1 MIRSVFTAVAVTL
14 LIACISTIALGAP
27 VLSWIGPS
35 KCMSGTSES
44 QPFELDGTNIVG
56 PSTNGYTFQ
65 NDVKLYLSV
74 NGGAWQQ
81 SNAPI
86 VGWNSSKFNLNL
98 NSPVYCPSPGN
109 LRLQITTLGVYS
121 NIMTLTIVHPPSG
134 PPTITSVSPS
144 SFPIN
149 SSTWMFRILG
159 SGFDYDTSMVYVNG
173 VSTGFLAFAT
183 PVDGVIDVY
192 VPAGLRSTPGVD
204 SVVVKTKYGTS
215 NALNLD
221 IIGPPVITSVSPA
234 LISFVPQSQSLTARS
249 MGVAL
254 PPSSTTSSTTT
265 TSATNTTSST
275 TASTSAVSRPTT
287 AVSTANTIAFAPAL
301 LGWQFMIRAKD
312 IDNGVTATLGGQPLK
327 INRLVLTPGN
337 QQVWAQ
343 LPDWAVNQCAHQ
355 TYALQLATK
364 VGTSNQATLETQGA
378 PCKTPPSSG
387 SLHHIPPAP

>member
-1 MIRSVFTAVAVTL
+1 
-14 LIACISTIALGAP
+14 
-27 VLSWIGPS
+27 
-35 KCMSGTSES
+35 MSGTLES
-44 QPFELDGTNIVG
+44 QPFELDGTNLVG

-86 VGWNSSKFNLNL
+86 IGWNSTKFNLNL
-98 NSPVYCPSPGN
+98 KSPVYCPSPGN
-109 LRLQITTLGVYS
+109 LRLQITVLGVYS
-121 NIMTLTIVHPPSG
+121 NVMTLTIVPPPSG

-149 SSTWMFRILG
+149 SSTWLFRILG
-159 SGFDYDTSMVYVNG
+159 TGFDYDTSMVYVNG

-183 PVDGVIDVY
+183 PVDGVIDVF
-192 VPAGLRSTPGVD
+192 VPAGLRSTPGID

-234 LISFVPQSQSLTARS
+234 LISFVAPPPSLTAHTMS
-249 MGVAL
+249 VAL

-265 TSATNTTSST
+265 H
-275 TASTSAVSRPTT
+275 STSPAT
-287 AVSTANTIAFAPAL
+287 TANTTALAPAL

-312 IDNGVTATLGGQPLK
+312 IDSAVTATFGGQPLK
-327 INRLVLTPGN
+327 INRLVLTPGS

-343 LPDWAVNQCAHQ
+343 LPDWAVNQCALQ
-355 TYALQLATK
+355 TYALQLSTK
-364 VGTSNQATLETQGA
+364 VGTSNQVSLETQGA
-378 PCKTPPSSG
+378 PCKTPPSPG
-387 SLHHIPPAP
+387 SLHHIPPKP

>member
-1 MIRSVFTAVAVTL
+1 MIRSVFMAVAVTL
-14 LIACISTIALGAP
+14 LIASISTIALGAP

-35 KCMSGTSES
+35 KCMSGTVES
-44 QPFELDGTNIVG
+44 QHFELDGTNIVG

-86 VGWNSSKFNLNL
+86 TGWNSSKLNLNL

-109 LRLQITTLGVYS
+109 LRLQITVLGAYS
-121 NIMTLTIVHPPSG
+121 NIMTLTIVPPPSG

-149 SSTWMFRILG
+149 SSTWLFRILG
-159 SGFDYDTSMVYVNG
+159 TGFDYDSSMVYVNG

-183 PVDGVIDVY
+183 PVDGVIDVF

-221 IIGPPVITSVSPA
+221 IIGPPVISSISPA
-234 LISFVPQSQSLTARS
+234 LISFVPPSPSLTARTTS
-249 MGVAL
+249 VAL

-265 TSATNTTSST
+265 SASN
-275 TASTSAVSRPTT
+275 TASTSAVSHSTT
-287 AVSTANTIAFAPAL
+287 AATHANTTALAPAL

-312 IDNGVTATLGGQPLK
+312 IDNGVTATFGGMPLK

-343 LPDWAVNQCAHQ
+343 LPDWAVDQCAHQ
-355 TYALQLATK
+355 SYAIQLATK

-378 PCKTPPSSG
+378 PCKTPPSPG
-387 SLHHIPPAP
+387 SLHHIPPS